1 MSGTT
6 DTTHTVRVRGKG
18 EGVKRGN
25 KNIQT
30 NTYTHTER
38 EGEREKRIM
47 DHISASTTI
56 TTEAI
61 KKICVQLGYYRNP
74 ICNEKLYLHH
84 KGFDSIEEDAF
95 DPYTDVKV
103 LWLEGN
109 ALTHISCGRDSMPR
123 RKIKPQSEVS
133 VEEPAPMLTA
143 NAGFSKSAQLES
155 CKAKHVDCCG
165 DWASPPP
172 QVSVLA
178 DEEQANVTAHANK
191 PFSAAAHDEATAD
204 AAANDGG
211 DDRHTIASPIIAA
224 DGAGGNPM
232 TPVPPTATNI
242 EESKDVFQSL
252 YPTLRQLFLHNNAL
266 REMPDLSGFQRLDT
280 VNLSNNCIHSVRANC
295 ATFCA
300 RVAHF
305 ETALQEKAQA
315 LMANSKSMQNE
326 VCARDARWKRT
337 MQRNHRPSC
346 GAEGNNNTNGNKINE
361 SNAGPDSTLP
371 ASHLEE
377 TPTTTIVQGV
387 DNVEG
392 RAVVVEREGDA
403 LHFDLEMWRQRLSAY
418 ADFCP
423 HEPLE
428 IAENGKLSDDVP
440 SMCRNPCSS
449 IRSLNLSANYL
460 ADAADI
466 VQLLCFKNL
475 TVLDLSNNQLSNGE
489 AVLLIME
496 RLPRLRSL
504 KLSGNPLV
512 RSLPRYRKMVLARCP
527 GLLHLDD
534 RPVFADERRLVMA
547 WARGGDEAENKERL
561 LMKEETDK
569 QHIRRLEEFRALVN
583 RSRYPDDGN
592 SNNNNNNNNNTHATN
607 DTNAASRTTSTIT
620 VGTSTRREERRNQG
634 GTYSPANLS
643 DDVDDDDVTSTET
656 EEEEPHEDV
665 HINNRI
671 FHHTGENAISQDAI
685 IPESQRADIER
696 APWNEFD
703 RTREL
708 SSNIQPQSR
717 SQQRPPQYVAEV
729 DEEDGDIYI
738 PRTVS

>member
-1 MSGTT
+1 M
-6 DTTHTVRVRGKG
+6 D
-18 EGVKRGN
+18 
-25 KNIQT
+25 
-30 NTYTHTER
+30 
-38 EGEREKRIM
+38 RI
-47 DHISASTTI
+47 STSTTI
-56 TTEAI
+56 TTEVI

-109 ALTHISCGRDSMPR
+109 ALTHISCGKDSMPR
-123 RKIKPQSEVS
+123 RKIKPQSEVI
-133 VEEPAPMLTA
+133 VEEVASMLTA
-143 NAGFSKSAQLES
+143 NAGSSKSAQLES
-155 CKAKHVDCCG
+155 CNNKHVDCCG
-165 DWASPPP
+165 DWAPPP

-178 DEEQANVTAHANK
+178 EEQQVNVTADATM
-191 PFSAAAHDEATAD
+191 PFI
-204 AAANDGG
+204 AAANDDG
-211 DDRHTIASPIIAA
+211 DDSHTMASPIVAA
-224 DGAGGNPM
+224 DEAGGDLV
-232 TPVPPTATNI
+232 TPVPPTTTTP

-295 ATFCA
+295 ATFFERA
-300 RVAHF
+300 AHF
-305 ETALQEKAQA
+305 EAALQEKAQA

-326 VCARDARWKRT
+326 IRARDVRWKQKI
-337 MQRNHRPSC
+337 QRSHHPSC
-346 GAEGNNNTNGNKINE
+346 GTEENNNNNK

-371 ASHLEE
+371 ASPSEE
-377 TPTTTIVQGV
+377 TATTTIVQGV

-392 RAVVVEREGDA
+392 EEVVVAEREGGV
-403 LHFDLEMWRQRLSAY
+403 LPFDLEMWRQRLSAY
-418 ADFCP
+418 VDFCP

-440 SMCRNPCSS
+440 PMCRNPCSS
-449 IRSLNLSANYL
+449 IRSLNLSGNYI
-460 ADAADI
+460 AEAVDI

-496 RLPRLRSL
+496 RMPRLRSL

-583 RSRYPDDGN
+583 RSRYPDD
-592 SNNNNNNNNNTHATN
+592 NNNNNNNNSAANETN
-607 DTNAASRTTSTIT
+607 VASRNTSTIT
-620 VGTSTRREERRNQG
+620 VGTSTRREERHTQG
-634 GTYSPANLS
+634 GTYSPVNLS
-643 DDVDDDDVTSTET
+643 DDNDDVTSTET
-656 EEEEPHEDV
+656 DEEEPQEDV
-665 HINNRI
+665 HSNNRI
-671 FHHTGENAISQDAI
+671 FYHTGETAISPDAI
-685 IPESQRADIER
+685 IPESQSADFVR
-696 APWNEFD
+696 APRNEYD
-703 RTREL
+703 RMRVL
-708 SSNIQPQSR
+708 SSNMEPQLR
-717 SQQRPPQYVAEV
+717 RQQRLTQYFAEE
-729 DEEDGDIYI
+729 DEEDGEIYI
-738 PRTVS
+738 PRNAS